1 MKCNVFRTCEL
12 VASVPDGPE
21 VVEEDGAE
29 DHLLTEPGPEP
40 RLQGERQLGVQE
52 PKTGQQGK
60 KIRTSQEKKRKLK
73 RKKYK
78 NKWKN
83 KASNDFSD

>member
-52 PKTGQQGK
+52 PTTGQQGK
-60 KIRTSQEKKRKLK
+60 KNTYIAREKKEIEE
-73 RKKYK
+73 KKVQK
-78 NKWKN
+78 QMEEQGL
-83 KASNDFSD
+83 

>member
-1 MKCNVFRTCEL
+1 MFSAPVNL
-12 VASVPDGPE
+12 LQASLM
-21 VVEEDGAE
+21 AQKW
-29 DHLLTEPGPEP
+29 LKRTEPRTISLLNRARNPGFKENVSSGS
-40 RLQGERQLGVQE
+40 RNL
-52 PKTGQQGK
+52 QQGSRVK